1 MPLVIYWTCS
11 SAYIGTIFY
20 RGGKTEICS
29 FNIYKCP
36 WSWNFID
43 LIVNIFPPSHKYKF
57 FIRLQ
62 LQHSC
67 QNIDWTNHVL
77 TVFLILALT
86 ADWTTCRRDRK
97 VSEKRDLF
105 TLSSNAWA
113 LWWFA
118 VCLSTVCT
126 SWGSYQ
132 LSCSVTIGPL
142 QVRDSDGGMLLMP

>member
-1 MPLVIYWTCS
+1 MPLVIYWTGS
-11 SAYIGTIFY
+11 AAYIGTEFNRAIGVGRHRFVLIFITVLDL
-20 RGGKTEICS
+20 GVTLV
-29 FNIYKCP
+29 IYFLAKY
-36 WSWNFID
+36 
-43 LIVNIFPPSHKYKF
+43 LYKF